1 MKEKTIKEKYRKI
14 ILNLNRLKFDKV
26 IPRYIYIIYTYI
38 DSWLYRTR
46 TILPILSITTTA
58 LLF

>member
-1 MKEKTIKEKYRKI
+1 MKEKTIKEKCRMI

-38 DSWLYRTR
+38 DFRLYRTR
-46 TILPILSITTTA
+46 TILPKRSITTT